1 MGYILLATTVA
12 GLGDMGMSLI
22 IASIGSA
29 IGTGV
34 AGMAAIGAWKKMI
47 TSGQKAAA
55 ALLIF
60 VGAPLSQVI
69 YGMILKNA
77 IAGAN
82 LNPDSY
88 VWQMIIGLGAGAAMA
103 GSAIFQGRT
112 GARACD
118 AIAAGAACACV
129 GRQHPV
135 RRNGYSGADGNADES
150 DPGQGNLDDF
160 PGANDGAQSAPNHR
174 GTGG

>member
-1 MGYILLATTVA
+1 MIDIAIFATAVK
-12 GLGDMGMSLI
+12 GLGDMGMSLG

-29 IGTGV
+29 IGTGI

-47 TSGQKAAA
+47 TSGQKAAT

-77 IAGAN
+77 IVDAD
-82 LNPDSY
+82 LSPDSY
-88 VWQMIIGLGAGAAMA
+88 VWQIIIGLIAGAAMA
-103 GSAIFQGRT
+103 GSAIFQGKV

-118 AIAAGAACACV
+118 AIA
-129 GRQHPV
+129 
-135 RRNGYSGADGNADES
+135 S
-150 DPGQGNLDDF
+150 
-160 PGANDGAQSAPNHR
+160 GANDTAKYIMIIGIVETVALFVMIFTM
-174 GTGG
+174 TGLPTG

>member
-1 MGYILLATTVA
+1 
-12 GLGDMGMSLI
+12 MSLI
-22 IASIGSA
+22 IAAIGSA
-29 IGTGV
+29 IGTGI

-47 TSGQKAAA
+47 VSGQKAAA

-77 IAGAN
+77 IVGAD
-82 LNPDSY
+82 LPPDSY
-88 VWQMIIGLGAGAAMA
+88 VWQMIIGIGAGAAMA

-118 AIAAGAACACV
+118 AIAAGAVDTAKYIMVIGIVETVALFV
-129 GRQHPV
+129 MIFTMTG
-135 RRNGYSGADGNADES
+135 
-150 DPGQGNLDDF
+150 L
-160 PGANDGAQSAPNHR
+160 PGA
-174 GTGG
+174 

>member
-1 MGYILLATTVA
+1 MIYLASIVTEVA
-12 GLGDMGMSLI
+12 GLGDMGMSLS

-47 TSGQKAAA
+47 ANGQKAAT

-77 IAGAN
+77 IADAN
-82 LNPDSY
+82 MDPDSY
-88 VWQMIIGLGAGAAMA
+88 MWQLLMGLAAGAAMG
-103 GSAIFQGRT
+103 GSAIFQGKA

-118 AIAAGAACACV
+118 AIAAGANDTAKYIMIIGIVETVALFV
-129 GRQHPV
+129 MIFTMT
-135 RRNGYSGADGNADES
+135 DL
-150 DPGQGNLDDF
+150 PG
-160 PGANDGAQSAPNHR
+160 
-174 GTGG
+174 

>member
-1 MGYILLATTVA
+1 MGFTAILATVVS
-12 GLGDMGMSLI
+12 GLGDMGMSLS

-29 IGTGV
+29 IGTGI

-47 TSGQKAAA
+47 ISGQKAAT

-77 IAGAN
+77 IADAN
-82 LNPDSY
+82 LDPDSY
-88 VWQMIIGLGAGAAMA
+88 PWQVLIGLLAGAAMA
-103 GSAIFQGRT
+103 GSAIFQGKA

-118 AIAAGAACACV
+118 AIAAGA
-129 GRQHPV
+129 
-135 RRNGYSGADGNADES
+135 S
-150 DPGQGNLDDF
+150 DTAKYIMIIGIVETVALF
-160 PGANDGAQSAPNHR
+160 VMIFTM
-174 GTGG
+174 TGLPAS

>member
-1 MGYILLATTVA
+1 MGFTTIFATIVT
-12 GLGDMGMSLI
+12 GLGDMGMSLS

-29 IGTGV
+29 IGTGI

-47 TSGQKAAA
+47 TSGQKAAT

-77 IAGAN
+77 IADAN

-88 VWQMIIGLGAGAAMA
+88 LWQMMIGLAAGAAMG
-103 GSAIFQGRT
+103 GSAIFQGKA

-118 AIAAGAACACV
+118 AIAAGA
-129 GRQHPV
+129 
-135 RRNGYSGADGNADES
+135 
-150 DPGQGNLDDF
+150 
-160 PGANDGAQSAPNHR
+160 NDTAKYIMIIGIVETVALFVMIFTMTGLPR
-174 GTGG
+174 G

>member
-1 MGYILLATTVA
+1 MIDIALQTTVT
-12 GLGDMGMSLI
+12 GLGDMGMSLS

-29 IGTGV
+29 IGTGI

-47 TSGQKAAA
+47 TNGQKAAT

-77 IAGAN
+77 IANAD
-82 LNPDSY
+82 LAPDSY
-88 VWQMIIGLGAGAAMA
+88 VWQIIIGLVAGLAMA
-103 GSAIFQGRT
+103 GSAIFQGKT

-118 AIAAGAACACV
+118 AIA
-129 GRQHPV
+129 
-135 RRNGYSGADGNADES
+135 SGAQDTAKYIMVIGIVETVALFVMIFTMTGL
-150 DPGQGNLDDF
+150 PGV
-160 PGANDGAQSAPNHR
+160 
-174 GTGG
+174 

>member
-1 MGYILLATTVA
+1 MILAGIIAVLVS
-12 GLGDMGMSLI
+12 GLGDMGMSLS

-47 TSGQKAAA
+47 ISGQKAAT

-77 IAGAN
+77 IADAN
-82 LNPDSY
+82 LPPDSY
-88 VWQMIIGLGAGAAMA
+88 LWQMLIGLGAGAAMA
-103 GSAIFQGRT
+103 GSAIFQGKT

-118 AIAAGAACACV
+118 AIAAGANDTAKYIMIIGIVETVALFV
-129 GRQHPV
+129 MIFTMTGLP
-135 RRNGYSGADGNADES
+135 SGG
-150 DPGQGNLDDF
+150 
-160 PGANDGAQSAPNHR
+160 
-174 GTGG
+174 

>member
-1 MGYILLATTVA
+1 MGFTAIFATIVT
-12 GLGDMGMSLI
+12 GLGDMGMSLS

-29 IGTGV
+29 IGTGT
-34 AGMAAIGAWKKMI
+34 AGMAAIGAWKRMI
-47 TSGQKAAA
+47 INGQKAAT

-77 IAGAN
+77 IADAN

-88 VWQMIIGLGAGAAMA
+88 LWQMIIGLLAGAAMA
-103 GSAIFQGRT
+103 GSAIFQGKA

-118 AIAAGAACACV
+118 AIA
-129 GRQHPV
+129 
-135 RRNGYSGADGNADES
+135 S
-150 DPGQGNLDDF
+150 
-160 PGANDGAQSAPNHR
+160 GANDTAKYIMIIGVVETVALFVMIFTM
-174 GTGG
+174 TGLPTG

>member
-1 MGYILLATTVA
+1 MIIIATIVE
-12 GLGDMGMSLI
+12 GLGDMGMSLV

-47 TSGQKAAA
+47 TSGQKAAT

-69 YGMILKNA
+69 YGMILKNN
-77 IAGAN
+77 IAEAN
-82 LNPDSY
+82 LDPDSY
-88 VWQMIIGLGAGAAMA
+88 LWQTIIGLGAGAAMA
-103 GSAIFQGRT
+103 GSAIFQGKA

-118 AIAAGAACACV
+118 AIA
-129 GRQHPV
+129 
-135 RRNGYSGADGNADES
+135 SGAS
-150 DPGQGNLDDF
+150 DIAKYIMIIGIVETVALFVMIFTMTGLP
-160 PGANDGAQSAPNHR
+160 
-174 GTGG
+174 TGG

>member
-1 MGYILLATTVA
+1 MGIFTIIQTSVE
-12 GLGDMGMSLI
+12 GLGDMGMSLS
-22 IASIGSA
+22 IAAIGSA
-29 IGTGV
+29 IGTGI

-47 TSGQKAAA
+47 TSGQKAAT

-82 LNPDSY
+82 LDPDSY
-88 VWQMIIGLGAGAAMA
+88 VWQIIIGLFAGAAMA
-103 GSAIFQGRT
+103 GSAIFQGKA

-118 AIAAGAACACV
+118 AIA
-129 GRQHPV
+129 
-135 RRNGYSGADGNADES
+135 S
-150 DPGQGNLDDF
+150 
-160 PGANDGAQSAPNHR
+160 GANDTAKYIMIIGVVETVALFVMIFTM
-174 GTGG
+174 TGLPG

>member
-1 MGYILLATTVA
+1 MVYLIILATTVT
-12 GLGDMGMSLI
+12 GLGDMGMSLS

-29 IGTGV
+29 IGTGI

-47 TSGQKAAA
+47 TSGKKAAT

-77 IAGAN
+77 IANAD

-88 VWQMIIGLGAGAAMA
+88 LWQIIIGFVAGAAMA
-103 GSAIFQGRT
+103 GSAIFQGKA

-118 AIAAGAACACV
+118 AIA
-129 GRQHPV
+129 
-135 RRNGYSGADGNADES
+135 S
-150 DPGQGNLDDF
+150 
-160 PGANDGAQSAPNHR
+160 GANDTAKYIMIIGIVETVALFVMIFTM
-174 GTGG
+174 TGLPAN

>member
-1 MGYILLATTVA
+1 MVDLAIFITTVA
-12 GLGDMGMSLI
+12 GLGDMGMSLS

-29 IGTGV
+29 IGTGI
-34 AGMAAIGAWKKMI
+34 AGMSAIGAWKKMI
-47 TSGQKAAA
+47 TNGQKAAT

-82 LNPDSY
+82 LDPDSY
-88 VWQMIIGLGAGAAMA
+88 LWQMIIGLGAGAAMA
-103 GSAIFQGRT
+103 GSAIFQGKT

-118 AIAAGAACACV
+118 AIA
-129 GRQHPV
+129 
-135 RRNGYSGADGNADES
+135 S
-150 DPGQGNLDDF
+150 
-160 PGANDGAQSAPNHR
+160 GANDTAKYIMIIGIVETVALFVMIFTM
-174 GTGG
+174 TGLPTN

>member
-1 MGYILLATTVA
+1 MVFLEILATTVT
-12 GLGDMGMSLI
+12 GLGDMGMSLS

-29 IGTGV
+29 IGTGI
-34 AGMAAIGAWKKMI
+34 AGMAAIGAWKKKI
-47 TSGQKAAA
+47 ISGQKAAT

-77 IAGAN
+77 IAGAD

-88 VWQMIIGLGAGAAMA
+88 VWQIIIGLFAGAAMA
-103 GSAIFQGRT
+103 GSAIFQGKA

-118 AIAAGAACACV
+118 AIA
-129 GRQHPV
+129 
-135 RRNGYSGADGNADES
+135 S
-150 DPGQGNLDDF
+150 
-160 PGANDGAQSAPNHR
+160 GANDTAKYIMIIGVVETVALFVMIFTM
-174 GTGG
+174 TGLPTG